1 VNSIVQ
7 YQALDRAF
15 AALSD
20 PTRRGIL
27 DRLGRGS
34 ASISELTAPL
44 DMTMTGLKKHV
55 RILEDAHL
63 VKTIKVG
70 RVRECRI
77 DTAALKTAEDWIA
90 ERRKSWERR
99 FDHLG
104 EYLSQNPD
112 PPTTVRRTS

>member
-1 VNSIVQ
+1 MVQ

-27 DRLGRGS
+27 DRLGRGP

-63 VKTIKVG
+63 VTTIKVG
-70 RVRECRI
+70 RVRQCRI
-77 DTAALKTAEDWIA
+77 ETAALKTAEDWIS
-90 ERRKSWERR
+90 ERRKGWDRR
-99 FDHLG
+99 FDRLG
-104 EYLSQNPD
+104 DYLAEYPD
-112 PPTTVRRTS
+112 PPPTARRTT